1 MSPHSQLSPEAERPK
16 RLEEHKLFLWDFIRR
31 PLEVASVIPSSRF
44 LERRIVRAAEADVAK
59 TVVELGPGTGGTS
72 RAFLRAMAPDTRLLC
87 IEINDRFAKHL
98 ERELDDPR
106 VIVHRG
112 DARDLRTILDKYE
125 LPEPDAVVSGIPF
138 STIPQDIG
146 LGILRSVHDVLA
158 PGGRFVAYQV
168 RDRVYVLGKTIFGP
182 AESVTEYRNV
192 PPARVFTW
200 RKPKPGAADASQ
212 M

>member
-1 MSPHSQLSPEAERPK
+1 MPPTPLSREADRPK
-16 RLEEHKLFLWDFIRR
+16 RLEGHRLFLLDFLRR
-31 PLEVASVIPSSRF
+31 PREVASVIPSSRF
-44 LERRIVRAAEADVAK
+44 LERRIVRAAEVDVAK

-87 IEINDRFAKHL
+87 IEINDRFAEHL

-112 DARDLRTILDKYE
+112 DARDLRAILDTYE
-125 LPEPDAVVSGIPF
+125 LPSPDAVLSGIPF
-138 STIPQDIG
+138 STIPQEVG
-146 LGILRSVHDVLA
+146 LGILHSVHEALV

-168 RDRVYVLGKTIFGP
+168 RDRVEVLGRTIFGP
-182 AESVTEYRNV
+182 AEAVTEYRNV

-200 RKPKPGAADASQ
+200 RKAHNGRADAS
-212 M
+212 

>member
-1 MSPHSQLSPEAERPK
+1 MPPTPLSREADRPK
-16 RLEEHKLFLWDFIRR
+16 RLEGHRLFLLDFLRR
-31 PLEVASVIPSSRF
+31 PREVASVIPSSRF
-44 LERRIVRAAEADVAK
+44 LERRIVRAAAVDAAK

-87 IEINDRFAKHL
+87 IEINDRFAEHL

-112 DARDLRTILDKYE
+112 DARDLRAILDTYQ
-125 LPEPDAVVSGIPF
+125 LPSPDAVLSGIPF
-138 STIPQDIG
+138 STIPQEVG
-146 LGILRSVHDVLA
+146 LGILRSVHEALV

-168 RDRVYVLGKTIFGP
+168 RDRVEVLGRTIFGP
-182 AESVTEYRNV
+182 AEAVTEYRNV

-200 RKPKPGAADASQ
+200 RKAQTDFSDAS
-212 M
+212 

>member
-1 MSPHSQLSPEAERPK
+1 MPPTQLSREADRPK
-16 RLEEHKLFLWDFIRR
+16 RLEGHRLFLLDFLRR
-31 PLEVASVIPSSRF
+31 PREVASVIPSSRF
-44 LERRIVRAAEADVAK
+44 LERRIVRAAEVDVAK

-87 IEINDRFAKHL
+87 IEINDRFAEHL

-112 DARDLRTILDKYE
+112 DARDLRSILDRYE
-125 LPEPDAVVSGIPF
+125 LPSPDAVLSGIPF
-138 STIPQDIG
+138 STIPQEIG
-146 LGILRSVHDVLA
+146 LGILRSVHEALV

-168 RDRVYVLGKTIFGP
+168 RDRVEVLGRTIFGP
-182 AESVTEYRNV
+182 AEAATEYRNV

-200 RKPKPGAADASQ
+200 RKAPSGCADAS
-212 M
+212 

>member
-1 MSPHSQLSPEAERPK
+1 MPSTPLSPEADRPK
-16 RLEEHKLFLWDFIRR
+16 RLEGHRLFLLDFLRR
-31 PLEVASVIPSSRF
+31 PREVASVIPSSRF
-44 LERRIVRAAEADVAK
+44 LERRIVRAAEVDVAK

-87 IEINDRFAKHL
+87 IEINDRFAEHL

-112 DARDLRTILDKYE
+112 DARDLRAILDTYE
-125 LPEPDAVVSGIPF
+125 LPSPDAVLSGIPF
-138 STIPQDIG
+138 STIPQEVG
-146 LGILRSVHDVLA
+146 LGILRSVHEALV

-168 RDRVYVLGKTIFGP
+168 RDRVEVLGRTIFGP
-182 AESVTEYRNV
+182 AEAVTEYRNV

-200 RKPKPGAADASQ
+200 RKARNGCADAS
-212 M
+212 